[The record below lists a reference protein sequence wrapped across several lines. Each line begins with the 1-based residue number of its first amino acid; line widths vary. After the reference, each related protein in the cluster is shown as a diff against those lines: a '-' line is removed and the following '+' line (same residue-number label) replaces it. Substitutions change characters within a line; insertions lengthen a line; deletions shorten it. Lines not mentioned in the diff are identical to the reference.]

1 MNQTAERKN
10 FNCTVRSAV
19 RREIKHFTLIELL
32 IVIALIAIL
41 AALLLPTL
49 SKARMTA
56 YRIKCT
62 GNLKQIGSALSL
74 YAADYNGWPPVAV
87 GTSAADYGSYYHT
100 WSCRS
105 TFPLYLNLSNDI
117 TVERPRGNVLECPSQ
132 ESYQQGKVK
141 QYYDA
146 DKNTTESKVKIGY
159 GMNQFLHYITW
170 DGKLRGTKLARIKT
184 PGGVFAFQDSAYNT
198 SDEYYTNQ
206 EARNYFVANAQG
218 RAMFRHEE
226 KINIAWVDGHVSTI
240 TRPTFIQYTDGTH
253 TWRWYQYPL
262 N

>member
-132 ESYQQGKVK
+132 GSYQQGKVK

-170 DGKLRGTKLARIKT
+170 DGKLRDTKLARIKT

-198 SDEYYTNQ
+198 SDEYYANQ
-206 EARNYFVANAQG
+206 EA
-218 RAMFRHEE
+218 
-226 KINIAWVDGHVSTI
+226 
-240 TRPTFIQYTDGTH
+240 
-253 TWRWYQYPL
+253 
-262 N
+262 